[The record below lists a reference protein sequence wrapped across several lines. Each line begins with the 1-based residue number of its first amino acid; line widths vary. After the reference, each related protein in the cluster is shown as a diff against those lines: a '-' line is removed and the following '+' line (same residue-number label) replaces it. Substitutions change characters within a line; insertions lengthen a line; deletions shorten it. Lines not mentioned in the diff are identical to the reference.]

1 MELIFFLVAGMVLP
15 FGFRMRIILVI
26 SPSFSV
32 LLDSLYLNLMKRYEN
47 KKDGFDDMCQ
57 E

>member
-1 MELIFFLVAGMVLP
+1 MAGMVLP